1 MLSTLCC
8 QTPCE
13 VDARMFHCMLPVRKQ
28 LDIDSEYDDDN
39 FSSVIV
45 PDPGPSTYT
54 NRDFCEPGPSTLP
67 QKHRGHGKEGKGKE
81 RKGKESKGKE
91 SKGKHRKG
99 KESKGKESKARTAKA
114 RTASAAGR
122 LLFTS
127 PEADLEARNLTQWYV
142 PGFLVKDVPRQE
154 ESHRVAL
161 QRSQVHPATE
171 APGKGIQGP
180 ADGTCA
186 YPDGY
191 LVRY

>member
-99 KESKGKESKARTAKA
+99 KESKGKESKGKDSKGKDSKRS
-114 RTASAAGR
+114 RHS
-122 LLFTS
+122 
-127 PEADLEARNLTQWYV
+127 
-142 PGFLVKDVPRQE
+142 VKDVPRQE